1 MMERNYVFNNR
12 IEVDFCSRQESSC
25 RNSWRRRREMRRS
38 VCGVAFWL
46 ILQGSAVAQ
55 IPEAPG
61 HGGVGPRDEQP
72 DEIQAPVPAVA
83 PRVPTI
89 APKNK
94 TTAHDTVETMEKAKA
109 NASAEAS
116 STPTQRPKKHTQPRE
131 N

>member
-1 MMERNYVFNNR
+1 
-12 IEVDFCSRQESSC
+12 
-25 RNSWRRRREMRRS
+25 MRRS
-38 VCGVAFWL
+38 IFGVALSL

-83 PRVPTI
+83 PRVPTV
-89 APKNK
+89 APKDK

-109 NASAEAS
+109 NARAEAS
-116 STPTQRPKKHTQPRE
+116 STPTQRPKKHSQPRE

>member
-1 MMERNYVFNNR
+1 MRTSVF
-12 IEVDFCSRQESSC
+12 
-25 RNSWRRRREMRRS
+25 
-38 VCGVAFWL
+38 GVAFWL

-116 STPTQRPKKHTQPRE
+116 ATPTQRPENHTQPRE